1 MYVRFE
7 NRTNSEIIE
16 ILTLFLMQYHAHEF
30 EKAAERMKVIVTVDT
45 YQCHLFAKTDLEQCT
60 MKCFHF
66 PLSHSG
72 MA

>member
-30 EKAAERMKVIVTVDT
+30 EKGAERMKVIVTVDI
-45 YQCHLFAKTDLEQCT
+45 Y
-60 MKCFHF
+60 
-66 PLSHSG
+66 
-72 MA
+72 